1 MRLERLN
8 ELMLH
13 VLSRAAQLL
22 YVEKSAAAYDL
33 LIRANRFFRYAAS
46 PDRVVPLA
54 DEMRSLEDY
63 RFVGGHGEAVS
74 LRIERGPE
82 VFPGSVFVERM
93 ALVAAVDDLAL
104 AGGDS
109 EAEIRIA
116 ALMGESPQC
125 CRVSRGSAVR
135 TIKVS

>member
-1 MRLERLN
+1 MKLERLN

-13 VLSRAAQLL
+13 VLGRAAQLL

-33 LIRANRFFRYAAS
+33 LICANRFFRYAAS

-54 DEMRSLEDY
+54 DEMHSLEDY

-82 VFPGSVFVERM
+82 DLSGSVFIERM
-93 ALVAAVDDLAL
+93 ALVAAVDDLVL
-104 AGGDS
+104 TGSDPES
-109 EAEIRIA
+109 VIRIA
-116 ALMGESPQC
+116 ALTGESPLY
-125 CRVSRGSAVR
+125 CRVSRGNAVR
-135 TIKVS
+135 DVRVS